1 MFCPDCGKEIPAG
14 SNFCL
19 FCGAR
24 LDRVKRFLQE
34 NSQEEK
40 KNNGIDRL
48 ETGNGIDTRGQA
60 VAWIKKGDQYN
71 AGGNDED
78 AVRCYTTAIGL
89 DPSNYEAWNKKA
101 ELLVRLG
108 RIMEARICNENIIR
122 LRGGISPV
130 IQERKVAGERYIG
143 GVSSPSLKL
152 GNGKGA
158 DLAGAIGSNVG
169 GYGIYASDKR
179 LFILKNQ
186 KHVFGHP
193 QGPALGGFVK
203 EELFGGT
210 VDESVKTI
218 EELEIYKEM
227 EIQKEDVLKIELKR
241 PVLLSGSLSIAT
253 RTGEPVRLFIDHKS
267 LFAPLRRIMLKFDP
281 ERTRV
286 VE

>member
-19 FCGAR
+19 FCGAK

-34 NSQEEK
+34 NTQDNK
-40 KNNGIDRL
+40 INGTDRP
-48 ETGNGIDTRGQA
+48 ETGNGSDTRGEA
-60 VAWIKKGDQYN
+60 VAWIKKGDLYN

-89 DPSNYEAWNKKA
+89 DPSNYDAWNKKA

-122 LRGGISPV
+122 LRGGVSPV
-130 IQERKVAGERYIG
+130 IQERKATGERYIG
-143 GVSSPSLKL
+143 GLSSPSLKL
-152 GNGKGA
+152 GTGKGA

-169 GYGIYASDKR
+169 GYGIYATDKR

-193 QGPALGGFVK
+193 KGPALGGFVR

-210 VDESVKTI
+210 VDESIKSI

-227 EIQKEDVLKIELKR
+227 EIQKEDILRIELKS
-241 PVLLSGSLSIAT
+241 PVLLSGSLSIT
-253 RTGEPVRLFIDHKS
+253 TNSGEFFRLFIDHKS
-267 LFAPLRRIMLKFDP
+267 LFAPLKRLMLKFDP

-286 VE
+286 GE

>member
-34 NSQEEK
+34 TVPAGK
-40 KNNGIDRL
+40 NGIDRPD
-48 ETGNGIDTRGQA
+48 TGNGPDTRGQA
-60 VAWIKKGDQYN
+60 VAWIKKGDLYN

-89 DPSNYEAWNKKA
+89 DPSSYEAWNKKA

-122 LRGGISPV
+122 LRGGVSPV
-130 IQERKVAGERYIG
+130 IQERKAVGEHYIG
-143 GVSSPSLKL
+143 GLSSPSLKR
-152 GNGKGA
+152 GTGKKG

-169 GYGIYASDKR
+169 GYGIYATDKR
-179 LFILKNQ
+179 LFIIKNQ

-193 QGPALGGFVK
+193 KGPALGGFVR

-210 VDESVKTI
+210 VDESAQTI
-218 EELEIYKEM
+218 EELEIYKES
-227 EIQKEDVLKIELKR
+227 EIPKEDILHIELKS
-241 PVLLSGSLSIAT
+241 PLLLSGSLAIAT
-253 RTGEPVRLFIDHKS
+253 SNGEVIRLFIDHKS
-267 LFAPLRRIMLKFDP
+267 LFSPLRRIMLKFYP
-281 ERTRV
+281 ERVRI

>member
-19 FCGAR
+19 FCGAK

-34 NSQEEK
+34 NSSEAAD
-40 KNNGIDRL
+40 NGTGRL
-48 ETGNGIDTRGQA
+48 ATGNGIDTRGQA

-122 LRGGISPV
+122 LRGGVSPV
-130 IQERKVAGERYIG
+130 LQERRAAGERYIG
-143 GVSSPSLKL
+143 GLSSPSLKL
-152 GNGKGA
+152 GTGKGT

-169 GYGIYASDKR
+169 GYGIYATDKR

-193 QGPALGGFVK
+193 KGPPLGGFVK

-218 EELEIYKEM
+218 EELEIYKEI
-227 EIQKEDVLKIELKR
+227 EISKEDILQIDLKS

-253 RTGEPVRLFIDHKS
+253 KKGDPVRLFIDHKS
-267 LFAPLRRIMLKFDP
+267 LFAPLRRIMLKFHP
-281 ERTRV
+281 EGTRV
-286 VE
+286 FE

>member
-19 FCGAR
+19 FCGAK
-24 LDRVKRFLQE
+24 LDRIKRFLQE
-34 NSQEEK
+34 NTPNNR
-40 KNNGIDRL
+40 KNGTNRL
-48 ETGNGIDTRGQA
+48 ETGNGTDTKGQA
-60 VAWIKKGDQYN
+60 VAWIKKGDVYN

-89 DPSNYEAWNKKA
+89 DPSNYDAWNKKA

-122 LRGGISPV
+122 LRGGVSPV
-130 IQERKVAGERYIG
+130 IQERRASGEHYIG
-143 GVSSPSLKL
+143 GVSSPSLKP
-152 GNGKGA
+152 GTGKGA

-169 GYGIYASDKR
+169 GYGIYATDKR
-179 LFILKNQ
+179 LFIIKNQ

-193 QGPALGGFVK
+193 KGPALGGFVR

-210 VDESVKTI
+210 VDESVKPI

-227 EIQKEDVLKIELKR
+227 EIPKDDIIRIELKR
-241 PVLLSGSLSIAT
+241 PVLLSGSLSIVT
-253 RTGEPVRLFIDHKS
+253 KNGGTVRLFIDHKS
-267 LFAPLRRIMLKFDP
+267 LFAPLRRIMLKFYP
-281 ERTRV
+281 ERIQVT
-286 VE
+286 E